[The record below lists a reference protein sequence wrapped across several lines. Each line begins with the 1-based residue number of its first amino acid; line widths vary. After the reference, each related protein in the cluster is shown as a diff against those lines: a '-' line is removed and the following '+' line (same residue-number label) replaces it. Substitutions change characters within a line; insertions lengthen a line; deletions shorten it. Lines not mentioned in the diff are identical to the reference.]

1 MRFDVFNGD
10 ADGICALI
18 QLRLAEPADSLLVTG
33 IKRDINLLER
43 VDAQAGDKVV
53 VLDISLEKNLS
64 SLQRI
69 LDQGAEVFYVD
80 HHRPGDI
87 PDHAALTALIDTDAN
102 VCTSL
107 LVDHYLQGRYQ
118 EWAITA
124 AFGDNLDQAAM
135 QLASGLSLSEAQTEQ
150 LKQLGI
156 CTNYNGYGSCIEDL
170 HFPPAELYSEMAGY
184 PSPFDFINDKAEIY
198 YRLVDG
204 YDNDMAHA
212 KNIAS
217 EYSTASVAVYI
228 LPDETW
234 ARRISGVF
242 ANELANAH
250 PDRAHA
256 ILSHNRSGGY
266 LVSVRAPHTH
276 KTGADE
282 LCAMFPSGGG
292 RKAAAGINHL
302 PIETLPQFID
312 RFETHY
318 SSFR

>member
-18 QLRLAEPADSLLVTG
+18 QLRLAEPADALLVTG
-33 IKRDINLLER
+33 IKRDIDLLER
-43 VDAQAGDKVV
+43 VDARAGDKVL
-53 VLDISLEKNLS
+53 VLDISLEKNLLA
-64 SLQRI
+64 LQRI

-87 PDHAALTALIDTDAN
+87 PDHTALTALIDTDAN

-107 LVDHYLQGRYQ
+107 LVDRFLQGRYR

-124 AFGDNLDQAAM
+124 AFGDNLDQPAT
-135 QLASGLSLSEAQTEQ
+135 QLANELSLSEAQTEQ
-150 LKQLGI
+150 LKQLGVCI
-156 CTNYNGYGSCIEDL
+156 NYNGYGSCIKDL
-170 HFPPAELYSEMAGY
+170 HFPPGELYLEMAGY
-184 PSPFDFINDKAEIY
+184 SSPFDFINDKAVIY
-198 YRLVDG
+198 NRLSDG
-204 YDNDMAHA
+204 YNNDLAHA
-212 KNIAS
+212 KSIAS
-217 EYSTASVAVYI
+217 EYSTTSVAVYI
-228 LPDETW
+228 LPDEAW

-282 LCAMFPSGGG
+282 LCAMFPTGGG